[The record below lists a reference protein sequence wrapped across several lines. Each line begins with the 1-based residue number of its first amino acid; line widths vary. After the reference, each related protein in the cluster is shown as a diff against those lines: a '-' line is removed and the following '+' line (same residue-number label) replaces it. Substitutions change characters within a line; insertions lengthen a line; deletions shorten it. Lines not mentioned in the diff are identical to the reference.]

1 MKKTTRITL
10 CALLAALGV
19 VILYL
24 GALVN
29 VLDISVSILASF
41 LILFCVAEIG
51 YSWAAAVWLLTAI
64 LSLLL
69 LPNKAPALLY
79 TALFGYMPVTKF
91 LFERLGKWVA
101 WIPKLVLFNA
111 AAVTVGYFGW
121 ELLGFTTE
129 NRFGLSVGWM
139 MAAYLIL
146 ANVVFIV
153 CDVLYTRLV
162 LIYLKKYRNKIRKYL
177 K

>member
-51 YSWAAAVWLLTAI
+51 YSWAAAVWL
-64 LSLLL
+64 
-69 LPNKAPALLY
+69 
-79 TALFGYMPVTKF
+79 
-91 LFERLGKWVA
+91 R
-101 WIPKLVLFNA
+101 
-111 AAVTVGYFGW
+111 
-121 ELLGFTTE
+121 
-129 NRFGLSVGWM
+129 
-139 MAAYLIL
+139 
-146 ANVVFIV
+146 
-153 CDVLYTRLV
+153 
-162 LIYLKKYRNKIRKYL
+162 
-177 K
+177 

>member
-51 YSWAAAVWLLTAI
+51 YSWAAAVWLITAI

-129 NRFGLSVGWM
+129 NRFGLSAGWM

-162 LIYLKKYRNKIRKYL
+162 LIYLKKYMTI
-177 K
+177 